1 MFLQQEAIFIYKRPV
16 KPQYCLQECRTTIM
30 KKIILSVIFAFVS
43 IFSVSLALANDDPF
57 TTFLNKL
64 KLYTH
69 KYAQEKVYLHLDK
82 PYYAIGDN
90 IWFKAYVVNSATQEP
105 STISKILYVELIN
118 EKDSIAQQLKLPL
131 NSGIT
136 WGDFKLTDSLK
147 EGNYRIRSYTQW
159 MRNAGT
165 AFFYDK
171 TIKIG
176 NSWANKVFT
185 KATNT
190 VSTQN
195 NEEEIKSVIRFTDK
209 QDMPYANC
217 NVSYEVKY
225 SSKNL
230 TRGKGVTNA
239 NGELSINF
247 VNKQVNADKNLMI
260 HASITLPNKQVITKE
275 ISIAPTAKETDV
287 QFFAEGGKM
296 VENLPGKIAF
306 KAIGSN
312 GLGEPISGTIVTS
325 QGQELTH
332 IESNALGMGSFYLN
346 PMPDETYKAIIKLKN
361 GTTKTL
367 TLPKAESQGT
377 VLSVNNIDDKKLTIK
392 TFFSNSQ
399 INTGAYNLLLQHN
412 GTVFLNAKINSA
424 KPVNLINVPKDS
436 LPSGI
441 IQVTLLSAELMPLN
455 ERIAFINNMNDKIG
469 IEPTSL
475 KAAYQPREKVDFSFK
490 ASYGNAPVMGSF
502 SMAVTNTTAVKPDP
516 ENESN
521 ILTAL
526 LLTSDLSGYIEKPN
540 YYFLKDDK
548 KTKEDLDNLLLT
560 QGWRKISYQQV
571 NNDAPLNTAFP
582 AETGLSISGNVMKG
596 KNPVVGGKV
605 SLLTFSKGLMM
616 IDTLTDGKGKFNFNE
631 ISFPDSTKFLVQ
643 ARTNKDKKFVEI
655 NLDTIPKQK
664 VTENKNRADLDE
676 NVNESL
682 MEYLQQSDKYFQD
695 QTKRGLLNRTILLD
709 EVKITEKKVPASN
722 SSNLNG
728 SGRADM
734 VITAKD
740 LETAFSLSQY
750 LQGRIAGVQIRN
762 GLAYARN
769 NPNPMAIYLDGIN
782 LGTDGF
788 SLDDIV
794 VQDIETVEVLKSM
807 SYSAIYGTNGSAG
820 VIVITTKRG
829 SGMTSYNRY
838 TPGLISFMP
847 KGFSAIREFYSP
859 KYDVTPDNRPDLRT
873 TVFWDPQVVTDKDGN
888 TKVSY
893 FNTDIAGTY
902 RMVIEG
908 IDIHGNLA
916 RKVLTYEVK

>member
-1 MFLQQEAIFIYKRPV
+1 
-16 KPQYCLQECRTTIM
+16 M
-30 KKIILSVIFAFVS
+30 KKIILSVILAFIS
-43 IFSVSLALANDDPF
+43 IFSVSLAFAYDDPF
-57 TTFLNKL
+57 ITFLNKL
-64 KLYTH
+64 RLYTH

-90 IWFKAYVVNSATQEP
+90 IWFKAYVVNSVTQEP
-105 STISKILYVELIN
+105 STMSKILYVELIN

-176 NSWANKVFT
+176 NSWANKVFV

-190 VSTQN
+190 VGSQN
-195 NEEEIKSVIRFTDK
+195 NVEEIKSVIRFTDK
-209 QDMPYANC
+209 QNNPYANC

-225 SSKNL
+225 SGKNL
-230 TRGKGVTNA
+230 HRGKGITDT
-239 NGELSINF
+239 NGELTVNF
-247 VNKQVNADKNLMI
+247 VNKQPNTDKNLTI
-260 HASITLPNKQVITKE
+260 HANITLPNKQLISKE
-275 ISIAPTAKETDV
+275 ISIAPTAKETDI
-287 QFFAEGGKM
+287 QFFAEGGKI
-296 VENLPGKIAF
+296 VENLPGKIGF

-312 GLGEPISGTIVTS
+312 GLGEMVSGVVVTS
-325 QGQELTH
+325 QGQELIH

-346 PMPDETYKAIIKLKN
+346 PVPGETYKAIIKLKN
-361 GTTKTL
+361 GATKTL
-367 TLPKAESQGT
+367 ALPKAEGQGT
-377 VLSVNNIDDKKLTIK
+377 VLSVNNLDDKKLTIK
-392 TFFSNSQ
+392 TFFSDRQ
-399 INTGAYNLLLQHN
+399 INTGTYYLLLQHN
-412 GTVFLNAKINSA
+412 GSVFLNTKVSSL
-424 KPVNLINVPKDS
+424 KPVNLVNVPKDS

-441 IQVTLLSAELMPLN
+441 IQITLLSADFIPLN
-455 ERIAFINNMNDKIG
+455 ERIAFINNASDKIS
-469 IEPTSL
+469 IEPVNL
-475 KAAYQPREKVDFSFK
+475 KADYKTREKVDFSFK
-490 ASYGNAPVMGSF
+490 AHHVNSPVMGSF

-521 ILTAL
+521 ILTGL
-526 LLTSDLSGYIEKPN
+526 LLTSDLSGYVEKPN
-540 YYFLKDDK
+540 HYFLNDDK

-571 NNDAPLNTAFP
+571 NNDTPLNLTFP
-582 AETGLSISGNVMKG
+582 AETGLSISGNIMKG

-605 SLLTFSKGLMM
+605 SLLTLAKGIMM
-616 IDTLTDGKGKFNFNE
+616 IDTLTDSKGRFNFDE

-655 NLDTIPKQK
+655 NIDTVPKQK

-676 NVNESL
+676 NVNESI
-682 MEYLQQSDKYFQD
+682 MDYLHQSDKYFQD
-695 QTKRGLLNRTILLD
+695 QTKRGLLSKTILLD
-709 EVKITEKKVPASN
+709 EVKIVEKKPLTIS

-728 SGRADM
+728 PGRADM
-734 VITAKD
+734 VIKAKD
-740 LETAFSLSQY
+740 LENAFSLSQY

-769 NPNPMAIYLDGIN
+769 NTNPMAVYLDGIS

-807 SYSAIYGTNGSAG
+807 SYSAIYGMNGSAG
-820 VIVITTKRG
+820 VIVITTKT
-829 SGMTSYNRY
+829 GMGTSSYNRY
-838 TPGLISFMP
+838 TPGLISFVP

-859 KYDVTPDNRPDLRT
+859 KYDVTPDSRPDLRT

-888 TKVSY
+888 VSVGY
-893 FNTDIAGTY
+893 FNTDVAGIY